1 MATRAIGFMLIL
13 AACGSADGASG
24 GITVRDSAGIEI
36 IEHELAALDAVCRVD
51 SVPSVRIGVAEGPE
65 EYMFYRL
72 FGATQ
77 LSDERIVIVNQG
89 SQEIRYYAPDGTFLR
104 RAGRAGEGPGEF
116 SDAFYIWQT
125 QGDTVYVGDYR
136 PWQFEVFSPE
146 GEWVRGARP
155 EPPFLN
161 LPGFL
166 NVLAD
171 GRSVLAKDELPRY
184 DEPGFVPESLTV
196 VVYSADGLRSDSLA
210 RLENG
215 HWGQPGG
222 PNSIRIYRFFES
234 FAQVAARGSTIVLGH
249 GSRPELRVHDASGSP
264 VLRSMVRWPVPDR
277 AITSSDV
284 EAERNRI
291 NDAFRNPAMVDATI
305 PVADS
310 MPAFDR
316 VEVGMDGRIW
326 VRGYRQ
332 RSDTTPQRWTGFD
345 RAGRFTCSATMPVAG
360 ELLEFGDDY
369 VLMKDPD
376 ADGVE
381 RVSRFRLGQPVAGRP

>member
-1 MATRAIGFMLIL
+1 MTRRAFGLMLVL
-13 AACGSADGASG
+13 AACGSADGASS

-77 LSDERIVIVNQG
+77 LSDGRIVIVNQG

-104 RAGRAGEGPGEF
+104 RAGRGGEGPGEF
-116 SDAFYIWQT
+116 SNAFYIWPIR
-125 QGDTVYVGDYR
+125 GDTVYVGDFR
-136 PWQFEVFSPE
+136 PWQFEVFSPD
-146 GEWVRGARP
+146 GEWVRGVRP
-155 EPPFLN
+155 DPPYVN

-171 GRSVLAKDELPRY
+171 GQLVLAKEERWRSG
-184 DEPGFVPESLTV
+184 EPGFVPESLTV
-196 VVYSADGLRSDSLA
+196 VVHSADGARRDSLV

-215 HWGQPGG
+215 YSGQPRG
-222 PNSIRIYRFFES
+222 PHSIRVGRFFES
-234 FAQVAARGSTIVLGH
+234 YAQVAAGGSTIVLGH
-249 GSRPELRVHDASGSP
+249 GSRPELRVYDASQGP
-264 VLRSMVRWPVPDR
+264 VLRSIVRWPVPNR
-277 AITSSDV
+277 AVTPSHV
-284 EAERNRI
+284 EAERDRI
-291 NDAFRNPAMVDATI
+291 NDEYGNPDLIDPTI

-310 MPAFDR
+310 MPAFAWVVLGR
-316 VEVGMDGRIW
+316 SGRIW
-326 VRGYRQ
+326 VREYSRPTDPDRRQ
-332 RSDTTPQRWTGFD
+332 WLGFD
-345 RAGRFTCSATMPVAG
+345 ASGRFACAAAMPVAG
-360 ELLEFGDDY
+360 TVLEFGDDY

-381 RVSRFRLGQPVAGRP
+381 RVSRFTLGSPTRAAR